1 VVTDGAIDVDELI
14 VRAVET
20 AGADDFGEDSWQE
33 GLSILVDGLNGEA
46 ELNDVGDAMA
56 AGELL
61 AYLVNR
67 LQILEWRRSHPEV
80 VGVPITRPIFIVGQP
95 RTGTTILYDLL
106 AQDPAN
112 RVPLTWEV
120 DHPTPPPRTDSYED
134 DPRIATSQAMADMA
148 DLVIPGFT
156 AFHPIGARLAQE
168 CVRIKGSDFRSMI
181 FPVQYRIPT
190 YNHWLIHETD
200 LAPTYRWHRIFL
212 EHLQSG
218 HMAERWLLKS
228 PAHLWYLPALMAEYP
243 DAVVIQTH
251 RDPLK
256 VIASVSALTA
266 HLRQMA
272 SDHHS
277 IAEAAAQY
285 CDDIFVGLERGL
297 EARAD
302 GTLPA
307 DQVVDVQFA
316 DFAADPFATIAALYD
331 QLGLELSDD
340 ADHRMRRFLAE
351 HPGDGGGGGTRYT
364 WTDTGLDGAALR
376 QRARAYQQRFGVPS
390 EPIE

>member
-1 VVTDGAIDVDELI
+1 MTGAIDVDELI
-14 VRAVET
+14 GRAIVE
-20 AGADDFGEDSWQE
+20 AGADDFGEDGWQE
-33 GLSILVDGLNGEA
+33 GLSILVDGLHAEADLNAVGEA
-46 ELNDVGDAMA
+46 MA
-56 AGELL
+56 GSELL

-67 LQILEWRRSHPEV
+67 LQILDWRRDHPEIA
-80 VGVPITRPIFIVGQP
+80 GIAIHRPIFIVGQP

-120 DHPTPPPRTDSYED
+120 DHPCPPPLTATYES

-148 DLVIPGFT
+148 DMVVPGFT

-168 CVRIKGSDFRSMI
+168 CVRIMGSDFRSMI
-181 FPVQYRIPT
+181 FPVQYRVPT
-190 YNHWLIHETD
+190 YNHWLIHDTD
-200 LAPTYRWHRIFL
+200 MAPTYRWHRVFL

-228 PAHLWYLPALMAEYP
+228 PAHLWYLPALLAEYP

-256 VIASVSALTA
+256 VVASVSALTA

-277 IAEAAAQY
+277 IAEAATQY
-285 CDDIFVGLERGL
+285 CDDIFVGLDRSL
-297 EARAD
+297 DARAD
-302 GTLPA
+302 GTLPT

-316 DFAADPFATIAALYD
+316 DFTADPFATIAAIYD
-331 QLGLELSDD
+331 QLGLELTDE
-340 ADHRMRRFLAE
+340 ADGRMRAFLAE

-364 WTDTGLDGAALR
+364 WADTGLDGAALR
-376 QRARAYQQRFGVPS
+376 ERARPYQERFGVPS
-390 EPIE
+390 EPLR